1 MLSYSNNEKIMI
13 GNETYEIFQEIFDY
27 LLQKYQTDLEEKMNS
42 KEFIFDSVDL
52 LHYKLHEISLN
63 HSGSY
68 IDSPKLLKKR
78 VTINP
83 KNNYDITL

>member
-1 MLSYSNNEKIMI
+1 
-13 GNETYEIFQEIFDY
+13 
-27 LLQKYQTDLEEKMNS
+27 MNS

>member
-13 GNETYEIFQEIFDY
+13 GNETYEISQEIFDY

-68 IDSPKLLKKR
+68 IDFPKLLKK
-78 VTINP
+78 
-83 KNNYDITL
+83 KSNNKSKK